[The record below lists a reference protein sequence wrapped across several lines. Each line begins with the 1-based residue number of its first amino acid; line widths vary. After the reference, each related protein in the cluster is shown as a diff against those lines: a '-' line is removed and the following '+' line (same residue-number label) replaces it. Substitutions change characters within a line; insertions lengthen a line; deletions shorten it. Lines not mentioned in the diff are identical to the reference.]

1 MEVQGNSTIILE
13 HTTIPT
19 FAAVSNTSTIQY
31 NVATNIQAASYGNLI
46 IAGASEKVFAS
57 GTTTVAGNLTI
68 ANGASFR
75 GTGNSSIVTL
85 GGDVVYQGTPA
96 VNDLGVELNLVK
108 NGTQNITAPG
118 LVSFFRLRNGP
129 GTDIVVSAPNIRL
142 GTLNGGGL
150 SLAANTTL
158 DLGANTLTLNGAGT
172 INAGTET
179 GVIAVNNGALDL
191 SSSSASNSNLYFD
204 PAVRTLTALKVSFSG
219 SGDVNINS
227 PVTITDGLKVI
238 RGDVNANGNIFLEST
253 ETKTAN
259 IEEIENNGR
268 IIGDVHV
275 KRYINANGRIYRYI
289 SSAVENTTVADWQNA
304 FKITGSFGGAT
315 AGNQSLWYWG
325 PANSYVAYPT
335 TSNQEELERGRGY
348 SAFMYKTDGPTI
360 INTTGTPYQGLIP
373 FPGVNSNPTGDPDLG
388 WSLVGNPYAST
399 IAWSMSQTEW
409 PRTNISTV
417 IAVRE
422 NNFDGQDAEQFRYYD
437 AATQSGTGVGG
448 VLTGGKIAPGQAFWI
463 RSTAAGASLSINES
477 AKIAEQQ
484 VLFREGQSPVSKAT
498 LVVTKG
504 TKSDPT
510 YIALTSFGTDGF
522 DPAYD
527 GPKQTNSNMF
537 NFSSLDGQNNF
548 ALAVNN
554 SSDSFCNKSIR
565 LNLQNAS
572 TGEYTLRVDDAETLF
587 GVGTMQL
594 VDKFTNTTF
603 DLRAGNYSFAVTS
616 DPASFGTNRFELLL
630 SRPEVKTDVVASTS
644 VVCGE
649 GGKIELTNTQKGAT
663 YKLLNP
669 ENQEIS
675 ITQTSLGES
684 LTFELEAS
692 KLNQG
697 INDIRVVAGF
707 KGCNSVTLPNAIAVE
722 YQPLPAVTTNDV
734 STCANEPAQLNAAS
748 SAPGATYNWYTS
760 ANEKLKGSNGPVLVT
775 APIAE
780 ETYYTV
786 SAVLPNG
793 CESPRANIVVYPY
806 HVDEPEIIINENT
819 LSTSVAANE
828 YIWTRNGEVIAASAS
843 NAVDA
848 TEPGSYQVTAKTGGC
863 AKTSRTFLVTGTE
876 SDQDFRYNVY
886 PNPTSY
892 NEINLQVITGN
903 NEPIKIRMVD
913 LVGKEVYGKQFF
925 TDDLK
930 DGVQLAT
937 TKLRAGAYIVILE
950 QRSRSRKVKL
960 IVKE

>member
-1 MEVQGNSTIILE
+1 
-13 HTTIPT
+13 
-19 FAAVSNTSTIQY
+19 
-31 NVATNIQAASYGNLI
+31 
-46 IAGASEKVFAS
+46 
-57 GTTTVAGNLTI
+57 
-68 ANGASFR
+68 
-75 GTGNSSIVTL
+75 
-85 GGDVVYQGTPA
+85 
-96 VNDLGVELNLVK
+96 
-108 NGTQNITAPG
+108 
-118 LVSFFRLRNGP
+118 
-129 GTDIVVSAPNIRL
+129 
-142 GTLNGGGL
+142 
-150 SLAANTTL
+150 
-158 DLGANTLTLNGAGT
+158 
-172 INAGTET
+172 
-179 GVIAVNNGALDL
+179 
-191 SSSSASNSNLYFD
+191 
-204 PAVRTLTALKVSFSG
+204 
-219 SGDVNINS
+219 
-227 PVTITDGLKVI
+227 
-238 RGDVNANGNIFLEST
+238 
-253 ETKTAN
+253 
-259 IEEIENNGR
+259 
-268 IIGDVHV
+268 
-275 KRYINANGRIYRYI
+275 
-289 SSAVENTTVADWQNA
+289 
-304 FKITGSFGGAT
+304 
-315 AGNQSLWYWG
+315 
-325 PANSYVAYPT
+325 
-335 TSNQEELERGRGY
+335 
-348 SAFMYKTDGPTI
+348 
-360 INTTGTPYQGLIP
+360 
-373 FPGVNSNPTGDPDLG
+373 
-388 WSLVGNPYAST
+388 
-399 IAWSMSQTEW
+399 
-409 PRTNISTV
+409 
-417 IAVRE
+417 
-422 NNFDGQDAEQFRYYD
+422 
-437 AATQSGTGVGG
+437 
-448 VLTGGKIAPGQAFWI
+448 
-463 RSTAAGASLSINES
+463 
-477 AKIAEQQ
+477 
-484 VLFREGQSPVSKAT
+484 
-498 LVVTKG
+498 
-504 TKSDPT
+504 
-510 YIALTSFGTDGF
+510 
-522 DPAYD
+522 
-527 GPKQTNSNMF
+527 
-537 NFSSLDGQNNF
+537 
-548 ALAVNN
+548 
-554 SSDSFCNKSIR
+554 
-565 LNLQNAS
+565 
-572 TGEYTLRVDDAETLF
+572 
-587 GVGTMQL
+587 
-594 VDKFTNTTF
+594 
-603 DLRAGNYSFAVTS
+603 
-616 DPASFGTNRFELLL
+616 
-630 SRPEVKTDVVASTS
+630 
-644 VVCGE
+644 
-649 GGKIELTNTQKGAT
+649 
-663 YKLLNP
+663 LNP
-669 ENQEIS
+669 ENKEIS